1 MESPESS
8 ERLVRVVCC
17 AVGAIVGQSAVPLV
31 LLPAEYIRPLL
42 RPAWVFVVLWLV
54 VIVGSWL
61 SDQRGRW

>member
-17 AVGAIVGQSAVPLV
+17 AVGAIMGQSAVPLV
-31 LLPAEYIRPLL
+31 LLL
-42 RPAWVFVVLWLV
+42 RRAWVFVVLWLV